1 MEDTLRTCYEALG
14 FRQTPFS
21 ITPDTGLFFP
31 GGRHVAAYKQLYHA
45 CMTGVISVL
54 SGEIGL
60 GKTLVLRCVLRT
72 LPNSVRVAYLINPLM
87 DLPDLLRTIGQDFG
101 GPALPVGVPIS
112 VVHSQLVDTV
122 LEGARDG
129 TRFVVIV
136 DEAHRLS
143 SDALEALRLL
153 SNLET
158 ERNKLIGLVLV
169 GQPELERTLALRA
182 MRPLRERVGV
192 WLKLDPL
199 SRSESSAYVRHRIKR
214 THRDGEFEFTSSA
227 LWWLQWY
234 TRGVPRRINLA
245 CERAVLLAFALST
258 RRVTASMVRQAC
270 REFAGA
276 WK

>member
-1 MEDTLRTCYEALG
+1 MDDTLRSCYEALG

-31 GGRHVAAYKQLYHA
+31 GGRHVAAYKQVYHA
-45 CMTGVISVL
+45 CMSGVISVL

-60 GKTLVLRCVLRT
+60 GKTLVVRCVLRT
-72 LPNSVRVAYLINPLM
+72 LPATVRVAYLINPLM
-87 DLPDLLRTIGQDFG
+87 DLPDLLRAIGRDFG
-101 GPALPVGVPIS
+101 GHSLPESAPLS
-112 VVHSQLVDTV
+112 AVHNHLVDTV
-122 LEGARDG
+122 LQGAREG
-129 TRFVVIV
+129 VRFVVIV

-143 SDALEALRLL
+143 GDALETLRLL

-158 ERNKLIGLVLV
+158 ERSKLIGLVLV

-199 SRSESSAYVRHRIKR
+199 SRSECNAYVRHRIQR
-214 THRDGEFEFTSSA
+214 THRDGQFEFSAMA

-276 WK
+276 WT

>member
-1 MEDTLRTCYEALG
+1 MDDTLRTCYEALG
-14 FRQTPFS
+14 FQQTPFS

-31 GGRHVAAYKQLYHA
+31 GGRHVAAYKQIYHA
-45 CMTGVISVL
+45 CMSGVISVL

-72 LPNSVRVAYLINPLM
+72 LPDSVRVAYLINPLL
-87 DLPDLLRTIGQDFG
+87 DLPDLLRAIGHDFG
-101 GPALPVGVPIS
+101 SPELPVDVPMS
-112 VVHSQLVDTV
+112 ALHSQLVETV
-122 LEGARDG
+122 LAGAREG
-129 TRFVVIV
+129 VRFVVIV

-143 SDALEALRLL
+143 GDALETLRLM

-158 ERNKLIGLVLV
+158 ERSKLIGLVLV

-199 SRSESSAYVRHRIKR
+199 SRSECAAYVRHRIQR
-214 THRDGEFEFTSSA
+214 THRDGQFEFTPPA

-276 WK
+276 WT